1 MAAYQNPK
9 PLFKRL
15 IKAAQRTAEHPHR
28 SENNYFQLLL
38 RTMAAAGRRPA
49 GANRRRAGNR

>member
-1 MAAYQNPK
+1 MAAYQDPK

-15 IKAAQRTAEHPHR
+15 IKDAQRTAEHPRR

-38 RTMAAAGRRPA
+38 RTKAVSPWIEYRG
-49 GANRRRAGNR
+49 